1 MRRYLPG
8 IFFLLIIAALDAGA
22 QTDSIAIQV
31 RPDYDKVSK
40 MRRLLFGENYRK
52 EFAATTTVPI
62 IRISQVHGGLTPEKG
77 GGGMQTISLR
87 LKDKN
92 GKEWVL
98 RKLEKN
104 PDPLIPEPLRKTF
117 IRDALDDYMSAQH
130 PFAPLIVPVLAKA
143 ANVPHANP
151 VIGMIA
157 PDSALGEYQKLFAGT
172 IALLEEREPI
182 GNSDNT
188 VEMQQDLK
196 SDNDNSYNAKT
207 FLRAR
212 LLDLLLSDWD
222 RHPDQY
228 RWVDIKKGKGK
239 LYEPVPRDRDQAL
252 FKRQG
257 LFPWFASRPSILP
270 TLQGFESEIS
280 RVKFSLLKSNFI
292 NGYMASQLGYEEWMQ
307 VTRDFTKA
315 ITDSV
320 IEAAFKKLPASAYR
334 IRGEQLVAQ
343 MKERR
348 NNIPRAMEEF
358 YRFIN
363 RKLDIEATDKNELF
377 EITGTKEKGL
387 KITARKLN
395 AAGEAKDILFS
406 KIYDPA
412 ITQEIR
418 LYLHAGNDSV
428 VINNR
433 TAPVRLRVIGGNG
446 QKAYNVVQSRSRL
459 RFYKKDTAFVPV
471 NLYHLTIPLFTAGY
485 NLDDGVLFGL
495 GFKHIHQGFRK
506 LPYASVQ
513 QLMIAHSF
521 STNAYRITYR
531 GEWLKVAGNAD
542 FQLQA
547 VAKAP
552 DNTQNFFG
560 RGNVTPFNKTGDFK
574 RFYRTRFAIFQVD
587 PAFRWRT
594 GKATA
599 FSIGP
604 SFQYYRYD
612 AGENTGRLIS
622 FPSLIGS
629 YDSLTVD
636 RDKAHLGVVLAFSV
650 DKRNSRL
657 FPSSGASFNIRVQ
670 GYGGLNNYSQSFV
683 QVIPEA
689 TFYQPLNASRTIVLA
704 ERLGGG
710 ISLGKTA
717 FYQSLFI
724 GGHENLLGYRQFR
737 FAGQHSLYNNLELR
751 MKIANFA
758 SYILPGQ
765 LGLTYFFDI
774 GRVWE
779 TKNNSGEW
787 HTGAG
792 GGVYFA
798 PAQLLV
804 LQLVAG
810 HSKEGW
816 LPYFTLGFRF

>member
-1 MRRYLPG
+1 MRKYLACS
-8 IFFLLIIAALDAGA
+8 LILIAALDAGA
-22 QTDSIAIQV
+22 QDSVTIQV
-31 RPDYDKVSK
+31 RPDFDKVSS

-52 EFAATTTVPI
+52 EFAAPTTVPV
-62 IRISQVHGGLTPEKG
+62 IRISQIHGGLVPEKT
-77 GGGMQTISLR
+77 GGGMQTVSLR

-98 RKLEKN
+98 RNLEKN
-104 PDPLIPEPLRKTF
+104 PDPLLPEALRQTF
-117 IRDALDDYMSAQH
+117 VRDVLDDYMSAQH
-130 PFAPLIVPVLAKA
+130 PFSPLIVPVLANA
-143 ANVPHANP
+143 VNLPHANP
-151 VIGMIA
+151 VIGMVA
-157 PDSALGEYQKLFAGT
+157 PDSALGEYQKLFAGNV
-172 IALLEEREPI
+172 ALLEEREPA
-182 GNSDNT
+182 GNSENT
-188 VEMQQDLK
+188 AEMQQDLRA
-196 SDNDNSYNAKT
+196 DNDNSYNSKA

-222 RHPDQY
+222 RHPDQW

-257 LFPWFASRPSILP
+257 LVPWFASRPSVLP

-280 RVKFSLLKSNFI
+280 RVKFSLFKSNFI
-292 NGYMASQLGYEEWMQ
+292 NGYMASQLSYEEWMQ

-320 IEAAFKKLPASAYR
+320 IEAAFRKLPASAYA
-334 IRGEQLVAQ
+334 IRGEKLVAQ

-348 NNIPRAMEEF
+348 DNIPRAMEEF

-363 RKLDIEATDKNELF
+363 RKLDIAATDKNELF

-387 KITARKLN
+387 KITARKIN
-395 AAGEAKDILFS
+395 TAGEVKEILFS
-406 KIYDPA
+406 KIYDPSL
-412 ITQEIR
+412 TQEIR

-428 VINNR
+428 MVDNR
-433 TAPVRLRVIGGNG
+433 TAVRLRIIGGNG
-446 QKAYNVVQSRSRL
+446 QKAYNIIQSKSRL
-459 RFYKKDTAFVPV
+459 RLYKKDTAFIPV

-521 STNAYRITYR
+521 STSAYRITYR
-531 GEWLKVAGNAD
+531 GEWLKVVGNAD

-547 VAKAP
+547 VARAP

-560 RGNVTPFNKTGDFK
+560 RGNITTFNKIGDFK
-574 RFYRTRFAIFQVD
+574 RFYRTRFAIYQVD
-587 PAFRWRT
+587 PAFRWKT
-594 GKATA
+594 GKASA
-599 FSIGP
+599 ISIGP

-612 AGENTGRLIS
+612 ASENTGRLIS

-636 RDKAHLGVVLAFSV
+636 REKAHLGAVLAWSV
-650 DKRNSRL
+650 DKRNSRV
-657 FPSSGASFNIRVQ
+657 FPSSGASFTIRVQ
-670 GYGGLNNYSQSFV
+670 GYGGMNNYSKSYV

-689 TFYQPLNASRTIVLA
+689 TFYKPLNARRTIVLA

-751 MKIANFA
+751 MKIADFA
-758 SYILPGQ
+758 SYFLPGQ

-779 TKNNSGEW
+779 KKDNSGEW

-798 PAQLLV
+798 PAQLVV

-816 LPYFTLGFRF
+816 LPYFTMGFRF